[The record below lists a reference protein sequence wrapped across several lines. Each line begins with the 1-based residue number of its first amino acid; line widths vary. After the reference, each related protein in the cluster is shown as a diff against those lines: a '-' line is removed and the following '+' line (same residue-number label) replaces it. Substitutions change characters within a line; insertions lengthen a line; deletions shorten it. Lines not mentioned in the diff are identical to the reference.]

1 MLKIL
6 PISQISCMNKHFT
19 DGIGDEQSIKVI
31 PDLWDGGSQLTVMK
45 CQGQSR
51 RKLFRA
57 VSLLYIH
64 GPNTMVYTTHI
75 TVFFLA

>member
-1 MLKIL
+1 
-6 PISQISCMNKHFT
+6 MNKHFT

-31 PDLWDGGSQLTVMK
+31 PDPWNGGSQLTVMK

-57 VSLLYIH
+57 VSLVLH
-64 GPNTMVYTTHI
+64 TCT
-75 TVFFLA
+75 